1 MKILGLNIPFTRVE
15 DKVQNTP
22 NSADLRRYIKTPTQ
36 VYRITTDLA
45 KYRNAVNSAEN
56 IHEPFRY
63 NLYQLYN
70 QTVLDAHVTAAITQR
85 KNLTLQKEFYVYNPD
100 GSENDEKTKLIR
112 TKWFYDYLDLALDS
126 LFWGHSLIQF
136 EDIIEM
142 NGVEQF
148 KCIDLVPRIYVK
160 PELHIVTS
168 DYAATTGKDYLEK
181 PFINWCIGVGK
192 PKDLGLLLKITPL
205 QIWKKNALGAWAEYT
220 EKFGTPIR
228 IGKTSARDKETTTN
242 MENML
247 RNMGTAAWGLFD
259 LEDTIELIESNKTD
273 AYQVFDM
280 MIQRCNSE
288 ISKLVLGQ
296 TSTLDEKAFVGS
308 AEVHERVLQSYAWAD
323 ELFINGVNNYQLI
336 PMLNALGFGLEGMT
350 IGVETEEELTLLDQ
364 SKIDIELIKTGKY
377 KFTPEYIKD
386 KYGSE
391 VIEVEEVV
399 DKNNIKTVS
408 NLLDKYYT

>member
-1 MKILGLNIPFTRVE
+1 MKILGLDINFRNEVK
-15 DKVQNTP
+15 DTP
-22 NSADLRRYIKTPTQ
+22 KSADIRRIIKTPTQ

-100 GSENDEKTKLIR
+100 GTENEEKTKLIR
-112 TKWFYDYLDLALDS
+112 TKWFYEYLDLALDS
-126 LFWGHSLIQF
+126 IFWGHSLIQF
-136 EDIIEM
+136 EDIIDI
-142 NGVEQF
+142 NGTEQF
-148 KCIDLVPRIYVK
+148 KTVDLVPRIYVK

-181 PFINWCIGVGK
+181 PYINWCISVGK

-220 EKFGTPIR
+220 EKFGSPIR
-228 IGKTSARDKETTTN
+228 IGKTNSRDETTTTN

-247 RNMGTAAWGLFD
+247 KNMGNSAWGLFD
-259 LEDTIELIESNKTD
+259 IEDTIELIESNKTD

-308 AEVHERVLQSYAWAD
+308 AEVHERVLQSYAWSD
-323 ELFINGVNNYQLI
+323 EMLINSINNYQLI
-336 PMLNALGFGLEGMT
+336 PMMNALGFGLEGMR
-350 IGVETEEELTLLDQ
+350 IGVEAEDELGLLEQ
-364 SKIDIELIKTGKY
+364 SKFDIELIKTGKY
-377 KFTPEYIKD
+377 SFTPEYIKEN
-386 KYGSE
+386 YGSE
-391 VIEVEEVV
+391 VIPVEEPESVT
-399 DKNNIKTVS
+399 NVS
-408 NLLDKYYT
+408 NLLNKYYP

>member
-1 MKILGLNIPFTRVE
+1 MKILGLNIPFTSVT

-22 NSADLRRYIKTPTQ
+22 NSADFRRYIKNNQQ

-56 IHEPFRY
+56 IHQPFRY
-63 NLYQLYN
+63 NLYQLYQ
-70 QTVLDAHVTAAITQR
+70 QTVLDAHVTAAMTQR

-100 GSENDEKTKLIR
+100 GTENEEKTKLIR
-112 TKWFYDYLDLALDS
+112 TKWFYEYLDLALES

-136 EDIIEM
+136 EDIIDIG
-142 NGVEQF
+142 GVEQF
-148 KCIDLVPRIYVK
+148 KCVDLIPRIYVK
-160 PELHIVTS
+160 PELHIVTQ
-168 DYAATTGKDYLEK
+168 DYASFTGKDYLEK
-181 PFINWCIGVGK
+181 PYINWCISVGK

-205 QIWKKNALGAWAEYT
+205 QIWKKNALGAWSEYV
-220 EKFGTPIR
+220 EKFGVPIR
-228 IGKTSARDKETTTN
+228 ILYSDNIDSGTQSQEESMMQK
-242 MENML
+242 
-247 RNMGTAAWGLFD
+247 MGTSLWAILHPDQKFD
-259 LEDTIELIESNKTD
+259 IREFNGSD

-308 AEVHERVLQSYAWAD
+308 AEVHERVLESYAWAD
-323 ELFINGVNNYQLI
+323 ETFIYGVNNYQLV

-350 IGVETEEELTLLDQ
+350 IGVESEDELSLIDQ

-377 KFTPEYIKD
+377 TIPVEYIKE
-386 KYGSE
+386 KYGTE
-391 VIEVEEVV
+391 VIEVTEPQPT
-399 DKNNIKTVS
+399 DTMKKLQ
-408 NLLDKYYT
+408 NLYS